1 LPPAAQ
7 SLIDRG
13 LMRLDTTARSPR
25 FFFTPEGLAALRRM
39 MADPRL
45 ANPQKFAHIR
55 RELGIDPP
63 DAGADAAGEPG

>member
-1 LPPAAQ
+1 VPPAAQ

-13 LMRLDTTARSPR
+13 LMRLDTTARFPR
-25 FFFTPEGLAALRRM
+25 LFFTPDGLAALRRM
-39 MADPRL
+39 MADARL

-63 DAGADAAGEPG
+63 AAGADAAG